1 MGFPWDFNG
10 IQWDL
15 EGFNG
20 ISGNSL
26 GFEGVQWDLGGV
38 QWGFNG
44 IQWDLGEFYG
54 VQWDLGGFNGMQSD
68 HCGLL
73 GSLIGGEGH
82 TVTWRPLWG
91 SRTPPRPPTI
101 PPPPLG
107 GTRSPLAYCSLRPP
121 EGALCA
127 PLRDAEEPL
136 GSFGVADDF
145 EITPDPRLGS
155 AMGTSHCHCHRV
167 DVGLPMGRPQGSYG
181 ALHGAMGHLWGTVGC
196 YGALWGNL

>member
-1 MGFPWDFNG
+1 MGHFDPPPIHSTPPPPFGGTWSP
-10 IQWDL
+10 
-15 EGFNG
+15 
-20 ISGNSL
+20 SGVLQPPSTR
-26 GFEGVQWDLGGV
+26 GRR
-38 QWGFNG
+38 
-44 IQWDLGEFYG
+44 
-54 VQWDLGGFNGMQSD
+54 LGGFNGMQSD

-82 TVTWRPLWG
+82 RVTWRPLWG

-181 ALHGAMGHLWGTVGC
+181 ALHGAMGQLWDTVGC
-196 YGALWGNL
+196 YGAL